1 MRNHYE
7 TLQVAP
13 NSTPEQVKDAFRM
26 LLYRYHPDHNRDRED
41 WAVQQTM
48 QIVESYH
55 ILADPQRRAH
65 YDVMRSVRPRDLPEK
80 KGGLAGL
87 FAKPKDHTAA
97 AEASVRRALEAWRAE
112 EFEAA
117 AVAFRKAFEQDP
129 ALPNARYNLAVAF
142 FALDRLGD
150 ALQWLQDH
158 AARNKEDQE
167 ARALYAKVA
176 ALVQKR
182 KQAAPA

>member
-7 TLQVAP
+7 ALQVAP
-13 NSTPEQVKDAFRM
+13 NSTIEQVKDAFRM

-55 ILADPQRRAH
+55 VLSDPTRRAH
-65 YDVMRSVRPRDLPEK
+65 YDVFRTVKPREPAEK

-87 FAKPKDHTAA
+87 FSKTKEHAA
-97 AEASVRRALEAWRAE
+97 GAEASLKRALDAWRAD
-112 EFEAA
+112 EFEQA
-117 AVAFRKAFEQDP
+117 AVWFRKAFEQDP
-129 ALPNARYNLAVAF
+129 TVPNLRFNLALAF
-142 FALDRLGD
+142 FALDRLND

-158 AARNKEDQE
+158 AARNKEDQD
-167 ARALYAKVA
+167 ARALYGKIAG
-176 ALVQKR
+176 LIQKR
-182 KQAAPA
+182 RQAAPA